1 MRYRFRNYKFKAI
14 HTISM
19 FLSPILQ
26 SSLSMPRSIW
36 GREEGIPRFG
46 HEIRTFFLFG
56 NDKSSETVAFCNHG
70 ARGATPIHV
79 IEKRF
84 ELIKSLHMNPDR
96 WFQAEMP
103 RMEESAIK
111 KLANFIGANSS
122 SDLVFVNSV
131 TEGIN
136 TVLKVKYYLR

>member
-1 MRYRFRNYKFKAI
+1 
-14 HTISM
+14 M
-19 FLSPILQ
+19 FLSSTLQ
-26 SSLSMPRSIW
+26 SAISMPRTNW
-36 GREEGIPRFG
+36 GHEQGIPQFG
-46 HEIRTFFLFG
+46 HEIRTFFLLG
-56 NDKSSETVAFCNHG
+56 KDKSSEEVAFCNHG

-79 IEKRF
+79 IEKRV

-96 WFQAEMP
+96 WFQTEMP

-136 TVLKVKYYLR
+136 TVLKVKYCIR

>member
-1 MRYRFRNYKFKAI
+1 
-14 HTISM
+14 
-19 FLSPILQ
+19 
-26 SSLSMPRSIW
+26 MPRTIC
-36 GREEGIPRFG
+36 GFEQGIPQFG
-46 HEIRTFFLFG
+46 NDIRIFFLLG
-56 NDKSSETVAFCNHG
+56 KDKSSETVAFCNHG

-103 RMEESAIK
+103 KMEESAIN
-111 KLANFIGANSS
+111 KLANFIGAKSS

-136 TVLKVKYYLR
+136 SVLKVMCCI